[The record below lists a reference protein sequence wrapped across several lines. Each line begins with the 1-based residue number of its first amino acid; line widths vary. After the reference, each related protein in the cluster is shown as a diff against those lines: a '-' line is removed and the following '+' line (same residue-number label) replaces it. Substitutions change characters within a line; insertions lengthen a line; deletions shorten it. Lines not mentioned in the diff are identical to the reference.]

1 MTTFSKVLFPSL
13 RLACMVLPKS
23 IAERYYQEK
32 FTCDV
37 PRHLQHIVAHYFERG
52 FIARHINRMRKIYR
66 ERTRDITGFLLEKY
80 PEVEVRGTHTG
91 MHIWLR
97 LPGEDIEFRAREFD
111 LSPLNDYAIDKRYGD
126 SIVIGIGESSV
137 DEVKDIL
144 TQFFK

>member
-1 MTTFSKVLFPSL
+1 
-13 RLACMVLPKS
+13 
-23 IAERYYQEK
+23 
-32 FTCDV
+32 
-37 PRHLQHIVAHYFERG
+37 
-52 FIARHINRMRKIYR
+52 
-66 ERTRDITGFLLEKY
+66 
-80 PEVEVRGTHTG
+80 